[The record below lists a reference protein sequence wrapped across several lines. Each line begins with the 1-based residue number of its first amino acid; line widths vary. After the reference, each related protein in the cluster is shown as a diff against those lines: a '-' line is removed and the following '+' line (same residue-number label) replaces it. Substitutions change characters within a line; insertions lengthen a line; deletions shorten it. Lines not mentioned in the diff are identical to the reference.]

1 MEWTMS
7 RPPSEHPTELELQI
21 LRILWD
27 ESPQTVRDV
36 RNALADQGRNLAHT
50 SVITTLGTMV
60 GKEQLEKLDPA
71 DGKAFRFAPRLEQE
85 EVSKRMLGDLVQ
97 RVFSGSAEA
106 VMMSLFDLEDVDEGE
121 LKRLRRLM
129 NQKLREKK
137 Q

>member
-1 MEWTMS
+1 
-7 RPPSEHPTELELQI
+7 
-21 LRILWD
+21 
-27 ESPQTVRDV
+27 
-36 RNALADQGRNLAHT
+36 
-50 SVITTLGTMV
+50 
-60 GKEQLEKLDPA
+60 
-71 DGKAFRFAPRLEQE
+71 
-85 EVSKRMLGDLVQ
+85 MLGDLVQ